1 MTEIDGKLC
10 TIAKKEASLVWNCL
24 LVGCWEKKHH
34 YLIHCKNKD
43 QKWCLFF
50 SDQFFT
56 LGKSQIEGKIG
67 IFPWK
72 ICTGLEVMA
81 WQQISVIGLL
91 NSLLPHEKY
100 TVWLLMAD
108 WCYQHPLYCT
118 SRLQAHCV
126 CWEQQIVSI
135 FEPSHARLTFYLMV
149 QVLQYNIVI
158 VCVFAIRD

>member
-100 TVWLLMAD
+100 TVWLLMASTLMLPASSIL
-108 WCYQHPLYCT
+108 YQQT
-118 SRLQAHCV
+118 SSSLCLLRAADRFHFWAISCKTHILSDGTSVAIQYSHCV
-126 CWEQQIVSI
+126 CIC
-135 FEPSHARLTFYLMV
+135 
-149 QVLQYNIVI
+149 N
-158 VCVFAIRD
+158 